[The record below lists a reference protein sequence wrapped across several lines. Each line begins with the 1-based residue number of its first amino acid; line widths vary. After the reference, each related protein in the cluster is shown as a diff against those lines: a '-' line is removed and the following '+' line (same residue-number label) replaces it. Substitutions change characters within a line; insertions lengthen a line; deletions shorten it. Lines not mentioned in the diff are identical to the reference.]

1 MAMANLQEAFKRA
14 YVGEAKATLR
24 LKVFAEKADQE
35 GYRQI
40 ARLFHAMARSEEIHG
55 MRSLRRLNEVG
66 STEQNL
72 QSSFES
78 ETNVAQVAYD
88 QFVKTAA
95 ELDDRTAVNLFS
107 QARDVEETHAKL
119 YKMALSNM
127 ADDRDPRYF
136 VCTVCG
142 FISDGAVPD
151 TCPVCGA
158 ANEQFEVA

>member
-1 MAMANLQEAFKRA
+1 MAMVNLEEEFYRA
-14 YVGEAKATLR
+14 YVGEAKASLR
-24 LKVFAEKADQE
+24 LKVFADKADHE

-40 ARLFHAMARSEEIHG
+40 AKLFRAISRSEEIHG
-55 MRSLRRLNEVG
+55 MRSLRRLDGIG

-88 QFVKTAA
+88 QFVKTAS
-95 ELDDRTAVNLFS
+95 ELDDKTAVVLFS

-119 YKMALSNM
+119 YKTALSNL
-127 ADDRDPRYF
+127 AEDRDPRYF

-142 FISDGAVPD
+142 FISDGTVPD
-151 TCPVCGA
+151 ECPVCGA
-158 ANEQFEVA
+158 TNEQFEVA